1 MLFLNFSVDFKG
13 MWTSDV
19 DIVSLKPPVTHQ
31 SPRGPE
37 AAAAYNLDFVN
48 ALVPLFQMPLPVE
61 NVSRVLSSENI
72 YLPTNVWHSSTTPD
86 SSVLPPQTRIT
97 RVFLPWTEKYIISFK
112 RNFLLQLVLS
122 TLFCLGYHNWT
133 MILFL

>member
-37 AAAAYNLDFVN
+37 AAAAYSLDFVN
-48 ALVPLFQMPLPVE
+48 VLVPLFQMPLPIK
-61 NVSRVLSSENI
+61 NVSRFFSFMV
-72 YLPTNVWHSSTTPD
+72 YLLTNQSVTLVYNSRLFCASPTNSNHQSILAV
-86 SSVLPPQTRIT
+86 
-97 RVFLPWTEKYIISFK
+97 
-112 RNFLLQLVLS
+112 
-122 TLFCLGYHNWT
+122 NWK
-133 MILFL
+133 IHYFF